1 MRVLIRL
8 LPLLA
13 AGGILPTWAADDSS
27 SSTDT
32 STGTGKGMFTLE
44 GTITGKVSDAATP
57 TGTYQ
62 SITSTV
68 TLGSGHGTVVGS
80 HTLTGSD
87 ATATTASNTTT
98 SNSVTV
104 LGGTQTL
111 NGTANATMT
120 ASASASS
127 SPVATPSLAMDTPN
141 SVHGTI
147 PTSPPFVQSG
157 SVAANQALEVEDQ
170 LNDGIRM
177 LQFQTHL
184 VNNTMYLCHS
194 SCELLNVGTLE
205 AYLTRVTKWMK
216 AHPYD
221 VVTILMGNADYVDP
235 GNFTGPVQNSGLM
248 DLVYTPTKIP
258 MALDDWP
265 TLSNMIFSGKRAVMF
280 LDYQADQT
288 AYPWLMDE
296 FSQVWETPFSPT
308 DRDFPCD
315 VQRPPDLAA
324 NDAKNRLYMANHNL
338 NIQMDVLN
346 LNLLIPNTA
355 LLNETNN
362 VTGYGSL
369 GLMASN
375 CTKIWNRPPNFLL
388 VDYYNY
394 GPVNGTVFEVAAQ
407 MNNVTYNGN
416 CCGVASAGMSLTPQS
431 VMATALMIGGI
442 QFLVSLF

>member
-1 MRVLIRL
+1 MRVMIRL

-87 ATATTASNTTT
+87 ATATTASNTTS

-127 SPVATPSLAMDTPN
+127 SPVVNTQPCNGYPEFCARNYSNITVVAAHN
-141 SVHGTI
+141 S
-147 PTSPPFVQSG
+147 PFVQSG

-177 LQFQTHL
+177 
-184 VNNTMYLCHS
+184 C
-194 SCELLNVGTLE
+194 
-205 AYLTRVTKWMK
+205 KWI
-216 AHPYD
+216 D
-221 VVTILMGNADYVDP
+221 RERRRET
-235 GNFTGPVQNSGLM
+235 
-248 DLVYTPTKIP
+248 
-258 MALDDWP
+258 
-265 TLSNMIFSGKRAVMF
+265 SN
-280 LDYQADQT
+280 
-288 AYPWLMDE
+288 
-296 FSQVWETPFSPT
+296 
-308 DRDFPCD
+308 
-315 VQRPPDLAA
+315 
-324 NDAKNRLYMANHNL
+324 
-338 NIQMDVLN
+338 
-346 LNLLIPNTA
+346 
-355 LLNETNN
+355 
-362 VTGYGSL
+362 
-369 GLMASN
+369 
-375 CTKIWNRPPNFLL
+375 
-388 VDYYNY
+388 
-394 GPVNGTVFEVAAQ
+394 
-407 MNNVTYNGN
+407 
-416 CCGVASAGMSLTPQS
+416 
-431 VMATALMIGGI
+431 
-442 QFLVSLF
+442 